1 MVEVDPDFTIY
12 VDDKF
17 YQHTDGIINKNSYQ
31 YFGKK
36 YNISN
41 MVLFTITVLIGKYVV
56 KSKEELGNR
65 ATFLKWSSANKT
77 NEMLILKALAIEE
90 TDRMDVLEEPEV
102 MAKIWEE
109 YAMAGMEE
117 FCRWIN
123 DNSIDE
129 QSKIEELMLENF
141 LDYYKNQEEQN

>member
-141 LDYYKNQEEQN
+141 LDHYKNQEEQN